1 MPDGCSARQ
10 DRRGYGTV
18 PHGLAG
24 RFTWFIEG
32 LCKAIGINAHKRR
45 VDAVLVLEVW
55 NRIRRLSE
63 RFLAVLARV
72 QSGRLPR
79 KITPHPNPPRRAPS
93 RQRDGN
99 PDQGGRERETS
110 RDMTAPPVRLPR
122 EFGWIRSLLP
132 ETAQCV
138 GVLSYLLRDPE
149 MAALLEKAPEAGR
162 MLRPLCH
169 LLGVRPPEFLRRGAI
184 AAREAVAPTAAA
196 EVGRRTGA
204 ALDGA

>member
-32 LCKAIGINAHKRR
+32 LCKAIGIDAHKRR

-72 QSGRLPR
+72 RAAGCRGKSPPTLTLPVGPHRASAMGTRIKGGGNGR
-79 KITPHPNPPRRAPS
+79 
-93 RQRDGN
+93 
-99 PDQGGRERETS
+99 
-110 RDMTAPPVRLPR
+110 
-122 EFGWIRSLLP
+122 
-132 ETAQCV
+132 
-138 GVLSYLLRDPE
+138 
-149 MAALLEKAPEAGR
+149 
-162 MLRPLCH
+162 
-169 LLGVRPPEFLRRGAI
+169 RRGI
-184 AAREAVAPTAAA
+184 
-196 EVGRRTGA
+196 
-204 ALDGA
+204 

>member
-45 VDAVLVLEVW
+45 VDAVLVLEAW

-99 PDQGGRERETS
+99 PDQGGRE
-110 RDMTAPPVRLPR
+110 MRL
-122 EFGWIRSLLP
+122 
-132 ETAQCV
+132 
-138 GVLSYLLRDPE
+138 
-149 MAALLEKAPEAGR
+149 
-162 MLRPLCH
+162 
-169 LLGVRPPEFLRRGAI
+169 GAWAESARI
-184 AAREAVAPTAAA
+184 TPAARWLTRHPPRALPSGPIAPCAMGARSRREGFKASPAAVASDGRVVRAMA
-196 EVGRRTGA
+196 EGPWLR
-204 ALDGA
+204 